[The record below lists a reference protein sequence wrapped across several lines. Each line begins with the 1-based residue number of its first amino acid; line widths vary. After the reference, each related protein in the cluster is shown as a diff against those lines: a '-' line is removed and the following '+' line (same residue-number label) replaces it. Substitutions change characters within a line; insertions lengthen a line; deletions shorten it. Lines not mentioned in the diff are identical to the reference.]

1 MRGADRLVSACLS
14 TRRRSQGYRALDQPS
29 RGGGCGRPQGPSHE
43 LLYYWATPG
52 SPWHSTIIAGS
63 ETTYSA
69 PAIAVRSTSPAGKAD
84 VVAQGP
90 NHQLL
95 YYWPRQAPPGTPPRL
110 LDLARPIQPRR
121 LPYAP
126 PGRQMWSSRGQ
137 TMNYDTIGPRQ
148 APPGTPPRL
157 LDLARPI
164 QPRRLPYAPP
174 GRQMWSSR
182 AKP

>member
-1 MRGADRLVSACLS
+1 MSQLARFTTCAALIAWTLHACPRADEARDC
-14 TRRRSQGYRALDQPS
+14 RALDQPS

-95 YYWPRQAPPGTPPRL
+95 YYWATPGSSWHSTTIAGSGTTYSAPAIAVRSHRGGRCGRPG
-110 LDLARPIQPRR
+110 
-121 LPYAP
+121 
-126 PGRQMWSSRGQ
+126 
-137 TMNYDTIGPRQ
+137 
-148 APPGTPPRL
+148 
-157 LDLARPI
+157 
-164 QPRRLPYAPP
+164 
-174 GRQMWSSR
+174 